1 MNLANNKLTAEWP
14 RTRRSARSFQLLFVR
29 QNLWPFDQPAVLLG
43 YQNPSASR
51 QALRAAIKEDAR
63 PNRLELASDPAAISS
78 GALGIGTPACWSRI
92 QVKRSAAPCGTANW

>member
-1 MNLANNKLTAEWP
+1 MNFANNKLTAEWP

-29 QNLWPFDQPAVLLG
+29 QNRRPSDQPRRPTR

-51 QALRAAIKEDAR
+51 QALRAAIKEDAK

-78 GALGIGTPACWSRI
+78 GALGIGTPACWNRI
-92 QVKRSAAPCGTANW
+92 QVKRSTAPCVTAN